1 MLDLQHPPMIA
12 GCGIA
17 VIPSFPLT
25 NFSKDFIFQILLSR
39 ISLGYCYFKIE
50 AFTCK
55 LLGSSMKK
63 SRLQSYENAAL
74 CSSKIGTLV
83 CRWVKSG
90 GGAGSSQRSHSHA
103 LPCVLDA
110 FGGFEFPLV
119 GLAKLNWSL

>member
-1 MLDLQHPPMIA
+1 
-12 GCGIA
+12 
-17 VIPSFPLT
+17 
-25 NFSKDFIFQILLSR
+25 
-39 ISLGYCYFKIE
+39 
-50 AFTCK
+50 
-55 LLGSSMKK
+55 MKK